1 MRRDRRLCGLAVLLA
16 LGFSSAFTRSLTPQ
30 APPRLC
36 RKALG
41 PELAASCLAPS
52 LLGLWRSEY
61 GVSYGY
67 GTAVAASGY
76 LLLKS
81 LAAVPK
87 LQPLCKLQVL
97 CLVLYGLRLNV
108 FLLWREI
115 CIPR

>member
-97 CLVLYGLRLNV
+97 CLVLYGLR
-108 FLLWREI
+108 RG
-115 CIPR
+115 PPSATR